1 MSEPDSDG
9 EKNHEPTE
17 KRLQDARKKGQI
29 VRSTELTTAAAY
41 GGYFVA
47 FSLFGTA
54 SLYQFGDLF
63 RSIYV
68 GPPSGGGQVMFEA
81 LRQSL
86 LYILPALFPI
96 LLVPAVIAFFSVAA
110 QRAVTITPDNIRP
123 KLDRIS
129 PLKNAKKKFGPE
141 GLFEFLKSSVKLLLF
156 SFILFLF
163 AVARVGELP
172 ALIGETPGRFA
183 LYSGEILKTLFRDI
197 FFVALFIGVVDYFW
211 QRGSHLKRMRMTHK
225 EMMDEMKETEGDPHF
240 KGVRRNKGQEIVMRQ
255 VASEVPKADVVIVN
269 PTHYAVALKWSK
281 KRGEAPVCLAKG
293 VDEIAAKMRE
303 IAQKNGVPVHS
314 DPPTARAIFATVKV
328 GAEITPEHY
337 QAVAAAI
344 KFAENMRERARAW
357 RR

>member
-1 MSEPDSDG
+1 MA
-9 EKNHEPTE
+9 
-17 KRLQDARKKGQI
+17 QY
-29 VRSTELTTAAAY
+29 AAY

-63 RSIYV
+63 RSISV
-68 GPPSGGGQVMFEA
+68 VPPSGDGQVMFEA

-163 AVARVGELP
+163 AVAC
-172 ALIGETPGRFA
+172 GRAACFDWRNSRPICA
-183 LYSGEILKTLFRDI
+183 VFR
-197 FFVALFIGVVDYFW
+197 
-211 QRGSHLKRMRMTHK
+211 
-225 EMMDEMKETEGDPHF
+225 
-240 KGVRRNKGQEIVMRQ
+240 
-255 VASEVPKADVVIVN
+255 
-269 PTHYAVALKWSK
+269 
-281 KRGEAPVCLAKG
+281 
-293 VDEIAAKMRE
+293 
-303 IAQKNGVPVHS
+303 
-314 DPPTARAIFATVKV
+314 
-328 GAEITPEHY
+328 
-337 QAVAAAI
+337 
-344 KFAENMRERARAW
+344 
-357 RR
+357 